1 MERQPA
7 QHASV
12 VERLARMLADEDT
25 EIVFGVT
32 GDGNLE
38 LLTELTT
45 KYGIPFVHAR
55 HEQGAVAM
63 AEGYARFSGRIG
75 VCTVTMGPGLTNTA
89 TSLATAVASRAPVLL
104 IAADVAASDVHHVQ
118 HLDQA
123 AFVRSTG
130 CAFQPVFADTAE
142 ADLAAA
148 FRHLRGGRGPVVL
161 DFPLDVQQVRGLP
174 APSTPF
180 AAVPAP
186 PTQPADDALDAAAE
200 LLAHAERAVMLIG
213 RGVLASV
220 GGEAAVRE
228 LAQKLACPVA
238 TTFMAHG
245 ALHDYERSIGLSS
258 ALSAPATIEALEGA
272 DCILAVGASLNT
284 WTTAGGTLVRNAT
297 LIQIDADPAAIG
309 RITLVHAGLA
319 GDAALTCRALAA
331 RLEPRG
337 DAARPNDAPGAPTDY
352 QDLPDAIDPRRSLD
366 ALDAALDERRLVV
379 LDTGH
384 FTILALQHLTVSDP
398 RRFALTLSFAA
409 IGQGLPTAIGAAYA
423 HPGERLTVVA
433 GDGGL
438 LMSLNELET
447 AIRSRLP
454 LTIFV
459 INDAGYGQERHSAE
473 AKGLARSLADHD
485 TPDLAAVARAMGGSG
500 LRLDSPAGLEKLP
513 AALAEADGTLL
524 VDVRVNPTFVSP
536 ASAEI
541 ARRMRGAY

>member
-1 MERQPA
+1 MQRQD
-7 QHASV
+7 ASV
-12 VERLARMLADEDT
+12 VERLARMLVDEGT

-38 LLTELTT
+38 LLTELTA
-45 KYGIPFVHAR
+45 KYGVPFVHAR

-75 VCTVTMGPGLTNTA
+75 VCTVTQGPGLTNTA
-89 TSLATAVASRAPVLL
+89 TSLATAAAACAPVLL

-118 HLDQA
+118 RFDQA

-130 CAFQPVFADTAE
+130 CAFKPVFAGSAE

-161 DFPLDVQQVRGLP
+161 DVPLDVQQVRSLP
-174 APSTPF
+174 TPSATP
-180 AAVPAP
+180 AAVPVP
-186 PTQPADDALDAAAE
+186 PSQPADEAVDAAAE
-200 LLAHAERAVMLIG
+200 LLAQARRPVMLIG
-213 RGVLASV
+213 RGVLASA

-228 LAQKLACPVA
+228 LAETLACPVA

-245 ALHDYERSIGLSS
+245 ALHGYERSLGL
-258 ALSAPATIEALEGA
+258 AGGLSAPATVDALEGA
-272 DCILAVGASLNT
+272 DCIMAIGASLNA
-284 WTTAGGTLVRNAT
+284 WTTAAGTLVSNAT
-297 LIQIDADPAAIG
+297 LLQIDADPAAIG
-309 RITLVHAGLA
+309 RITPVHAGLA

-331 RLEPRG
+331 RLTPRG
-337 DAARPNDAPGAPTDY
+337 DKARPHDAPWAPTDY
-352 QDLPDAIDPRRSLD
+352 QDLPDAVDPRRALD
-366 ALDAALDERRLVV
+366 ALDAALDDRRLVV

-409 IGQGLPTAIGAAYA
+409 IGQGLPTAIGAAFA
-423 HPGERLTVVA
+423 HPGERVTLVA

-438 LMSLNELET
+438 LMSLYELET

-454 LTIFV
+454 LTVFV
-459 INDAGYGQERHSAE
+459 VNDAGYGQERHSLA
-473 AKGLARSLADHD
+473 AKGLARSLADHG

-500 LRLDSPAGLEKLP
+500 LRIDSPAGLEQLP

-541 ARRMRGAY
+541 ARRMRGAH